1 MTIEEIK
8 EKIES
13 CSNVKVK
20 YIGRYLTTLE
30 CELNDDE
37 YNYVGIMSV
46 VKWHGSDFRVKFNFY
61 HKITGRRIFKQAELY
76 TPLLYTPLKYDGTK
90 YRVSMYNILSKTEYT
105 DETKEKFEKV
115 VHKYFPNE
123 LINYYGIILNGV

>member
-1 MTIEEIK
+1 MTLEEIK

-46 VKWHGSDFRVKFNFY
+46 
-61 HKITGRRIFKQAELY
+61 
-76 TPLLYTPLKYDGTK
+76 YDGTK

>member
-1 MTIEEIK
+1 MTLEEIK

-20 YIGRYLTTLE
+20 YIGRHLTTLE

-46 VKWHGSDFRVKFNFY
+46 IDFRVKFNFY
-61 HKITGRRIFKQAELY
+61 HKITGRRIFKQAGFY
-76 TPLLYTPLKYDGTK
+76 YAPLKYDGTK

-105 DETKEKFEKV
+105 DETKGKFEKV

>member
-1 MTIEEIK
+1 MTLEEIK

-20 YIGRYLTTLE
+20 YISRYLTTLE

-46 VKWHGSDFRVKFNFY
+46 IKWHRSDFRVKFNFY
-61 HKITGRRIFKQAELY
+61 HKITGKRIFKQAEFY
-76 TPLLYTPLKYDGTK
+76 YAPLKYDGTK
-90 YRVSMYNILSKTEYT
+90 YSVSMYNILSKTEYT